1 MLGLDDGVLMD
12 ILSRAVG
19 PERARAAFPAF
30 SLPPSVS
37 IRLNPFKCS
46 ASERIL
52 STPLHPLG
60 GLRGGPLRLPESPSS
75 ELLQPSVPGRVHP
88 RFAAAEYGLSPAS
101 ARNCTAPDNDQSHA
115 VVPEKSD
122 SLVLKAVTN
131 EDNATLGT
139 RGGTGAERS
148 GASGGA
154 ERSEASEWSLPSG
167 KDQPW
172 SDYREVPWN
181 RYGVVLGERPRFVMD
196 PLFHAGCYYVQDS
209 SAMVV
214 GHMVREHLDLFE
226 GLGRPV
232 RVLDLCAAPGGKTT
246 DLAASLRER
255 FGDGFQLVANEV
267 MRQRA
272 SVLCDN
278 VAVWG
283 EPNVIVTSCDPKA
296 FARLEGYFD
305 IIVTD
310 VPCSGEGMFRKD
322 PKAVEDWSP
331 EAVNLCAARQKRIL
345 ADVWPALRTGGLLV
359 YSTCTFEEAENDS
372 NVEWTVS
379 ELGAEV
385 KEYDYSGLPG
395 VIPTRTGGLLVPGFV
410 EGEGQFVSVI
420 GKTSPSGSTRQDPG
434 ILHPLRSGL
443 DKGVMKGKDLVPSA
457 DWVLSIFPPLD
468 LYPAVEL
475 DRETSLRYLHRD
487 GIFIE
492 GQPEGFLIVCHEGHP
507 LGFVKNIGRRW
518 NNLHPQNRRI
528 RIDL

>member
-1 MLGLDDGVLMD
+1 MQGLDDGVLMD

-19 PERARAAFPAF
+19 PDRARTAFPAF
-30 SLPPSVS
+30 FLPPSVS
-37 IRLNPFKCS
+37 IRINPFKCF
-46 ASERIL
+46 ASERIT

-60 GLRGGPLRLPESPSS
+60 GLRGGPLRLPESQSS
-75 ELLQPSVPGRVHP
+75 ELSQLSGP
-88 RFAAAEYGLSPAS
+88 GLSPATAQEVSGSS
-101 ARNCTAPDNDQSHA
+101 A
-115 VVPEKSD
+115 
-122 SLVLKAVTN
+122 LKAVAN

-154 ERSEASEWSLPSG
+154 ERSEASEWPLPSG
-167 KDQPW
+167 TECKI
-172 SDYREVPWN
+172 VPWN
-181 RYGVVLGERPRFVMD
+181 RYGVMLGERPRFVMD
-196 PLFHAGCYYVQDS
+196 PVFHAGCYYVQDS

-214 GHMVREHLDLFE
+214 GHMVREHLDRFE

-255 FGDGFQLVANEV
+255 FSDGFQLVANEV
-267 MRQRA
+267 MRGRA

-283 EPNVIVTSCDPKA
+283 DPNVIVTSCDPKA
-296 FARLEGYFD
+296 FAKLEGYFD

-345 ADVWPALRTGGLLV
+345 ADVWPALRQGGLLV

-372 NVEWTVS
+372 NVEWAAS

-385 KEYDYSGLPG
+385 IEYDYSSLPG

-410 EGEGQFVSVI
+410 EGEGQFVSVL
-420 GKTSPSGSTRQDPG
+420 GKTSPSGSTRLEPG

-443 DKGVMKGKDLVPSA
+443 EKGVMKGKS
-457 DWVLSIFPPLD
+457 PLLQSD
-468 LYPAVEL
+468 P
-475 DRETSLRYLHRD
+475 D
-487 GIFIE
+487 I
-492 GQPEGFLIVCHEGHP
+492 QPF
-507 LGFVKNIGRRW
+507 
-518 NNLHPQNRRI
+518 
-528 RIDL
+528 

>member
-1 MLGLDDGVLMD
+1 MDDGVLMD

-37 IRLNPFKCS
+37 IRLNPFKCF
-46 ASERIL
+46 ASERIP
-52 STPLHPLG
+52 SPPLHPLG
-60 GLRGGPLRLPESPSS
+60 GLRGGPLRLPESHCS
-75 ELLQPSVPGRVHP
+75 ELSQPSVPGRVHP
-88 RFAAAEYGLSPAS
+88 RFAAAEYGLSPAA
-101 ARNCTAPDNDQSHA
+101 ARNCTAADNDQSHA
-115 VVPEKSD
+115 VAPENSD
-122 SLVLKAVTN
+122 SLVLKAVAN

-139 RGGTGAERS
+139 RGGTVAERS

-167 KDQPW
+167 EDQPW

-181 RYGVVLGERPRFVMD
+181 RYGRMLGERPRFVMD

-214 GHMVREHLDLFE
+214 GHMVREHLCRFD
-226 GLGRPV
+226 GLDRPV

-283 EPNVIVTSCDPKA
+283 DPNVVVTSCDPKA
-296 FARLEGYFD
+296 FSRLEGYFD

-331 EAVNLCAARQKRIL
+331 EAVSLCAARQKRIL
-345 ADVWPALRTGGLLV
+345 ADVWPALRQGGLLV
-359 YSTCTFEEAENDS
+359 YSTCTFEEAENDA
-372 NVEWTVS
+372 NVEWTAS

-385 KEYDYSGLPG
+385 VGYDYSKLPG
-395 VIPTRTGGLLVPGFV
+395 VIRTRTGGLLVPGFV
-410 EGEGQFVSVI
+410 EGEGQFVAVLE
-420 GKTSPSGSTRQDPG
+420 KTAPSLSSRQG
-434 ILHPLRSGL
+434 LEILHPLRSGL
-443 DKGVMKGKDLVPSA
+443 GKGTVKGRDFVPSA
-457 DWVLSIFPPLD
+457 DWALSIFPPTDRYPSVDLD
-468 LYPAVEL
+468 LGSAL
-475 DRETSLRYLHRD
+475 KFLHRD

-492 GQPEGFLIVCHEGHP
+492 GQPEGYLMACFEGHP
-507 LGFVKNIGRRW
+507 LGFVKNIGKRW